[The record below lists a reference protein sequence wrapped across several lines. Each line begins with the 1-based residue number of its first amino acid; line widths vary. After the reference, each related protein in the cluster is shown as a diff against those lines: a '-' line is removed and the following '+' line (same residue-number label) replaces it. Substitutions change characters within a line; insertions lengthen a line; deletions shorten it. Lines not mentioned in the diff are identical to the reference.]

1 MSGTLSLNT
10 LDGFLW
16 LLLML
21 GPLLVLQRALHRQ
34 LQGVFLILTR
44 RPAVAMGIFSFIFLP
59 GVALHEG
66 SHYLMARLLGVH
78 TGRVSLLPRPT
89 RTGMLQLG
97 FVETAHTDVVRDALI
112 GAAPLITGGM
122 VVAYIGVTRMK
133 LLPAG
138 GLLLSGPIV
147 NFWQELSQLPAQPDF
162 WLWFYLAFVVSSTML
177 PSASDRRAW
186 LPIGLVVGGLF
197 LLAVLA
203 GAGPWMLANLAP
215 SLNSILR
222 GVGAVFAIS
231 AAVHLVILV
240 PVWVIRV
247 LLSKLTGMEIQ

>member
-1 MSGTLSLNT
+1 MDQVLLYSGGL
-10 LDGFLW
+10 GW

-133 LLPAG
+133 LLPPGERLIARINTQPFILDQG
-138 GLLLSGPIV
+138 DDATPMGSDTTRQDCQDERGNLSG
-147 NFWQELSQLPAQPDF
+147 QHR
-162 WLWFYLAFVVSSTML
+162 VSS
-177 PSASDRRAW
+177 
-186 LPIGLVVGGLF
+186 IGDDD
-197 LLAVLA
+197 
-203 GAGPWMLANLAP
+203 
-215 SLNSILR
+215 
-222 GVGAVFAIS
+222 IS
-231 AAVHLVILV
+231 ARQDRA
-240 PVWVIRV
+240 P
-247 LLSKLTGMEIQ
+247 